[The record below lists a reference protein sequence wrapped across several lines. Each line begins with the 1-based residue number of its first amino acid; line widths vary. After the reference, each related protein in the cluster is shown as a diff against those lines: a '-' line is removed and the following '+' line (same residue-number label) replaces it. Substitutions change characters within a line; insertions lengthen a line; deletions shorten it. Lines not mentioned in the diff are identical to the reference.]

1 MNFKNL
7 LSELLVEANKRD
19 VLITKLGLNEKNAD
33 VISKICGPFSVF
45 IANKIIDIIQKQI
58 IKDRNRDFT
67 RQETVEYLNGGYTIQ
82 TSRTQLTTIMDW
94 VRTGLNGNVKPYQ
107 NFTYDQLVQSAKKW
121 HDELGVGNGEIN
133 YIEKNEILL
142 DYRDEG
148 IGFYWVNLNT
158 NASDEECERMGHC
171 GRTDSSN
178 TIYSLREVKR
188 FNEKYTINKSH
199 LTAAIGKSKSNGIV
213 YQMKGP
219 KNSKPQQTFYPYIID
234 LILKDEHIKGF
245 GSEYNSNDDFSL
257 GDLPEDKI
265 KEIYSQKP
273 ILFDNRKGKRMLQK
287 IGVLPNRS
295 TESMIFSLSIH
306 PASISNYVDGDWI
319 VKKWKDS
326 QGNQR
331 SSGMFETL
339 LSGDYWDLFEG
350 HGGDWESAMYNIDEE
365 NTKIIWDLIRG
376 ITNPEEIEGMSL
388 NQVINEFDNNHEIR
402 NALGNALSSAES
414 DSYYIHYRDTLKN
427 ALEEYGEVIQLN
439 DEGAIIRIDLEGV
452 IANHG
457 VSEDDL
463 DDYFERCDDKYECVF
478 DELMNDYYNK
488 PDFRIDDRWIPDVNE
503 DTFNEILNDYLGD
516 IRM

>member
-45 IANKIIDIIQKQI
+45 IANKIIDIIQERLT
-58 IKDRNRDFT
+58 KDNNKDYT
-67 RQETVEYLNGGYTIQ
+67 KQETVQYLNGGYTIQ
-82 TSRTQLTTIMDW
+82 TSKTQLTTIMDW

-107 NFTYDQLVQSAKKW
+107 NFTYDKLVQTAKKW

-133 YIEKNEILL
+133 YVEENEILL

-158 NASDEECERMGHC
+158 NNSEEECDRMGHC
-171 GRTDSSN
+171 GRTSSDN

-199 LTAAIGKSKSNGIV
+199 LTAAIGNRDGIV

-219 KNSKPQQTFYPYIID
+219 KNSKPQEKYYPYIID
-234 LILKDEHIKGF
+234 LLLKNEHIKGF
-245 GSEYNSNDDFSL
+245 GSEYNSSDDFSL

-273 ILFDNRKGKRMLQK
+273 ILFDNRKGKRILQK

-295 TESMIFSLSIH
+295 TENMVFDLHIE
-306 PASISNYVDGDWI
+306 PAYISRYVDGDWN
-319 VKKWKDS
+319 VRKWKDS
-326 QGNQR
+326 HGNQR

-339 LSGDYWDLFEG
+339 LSGDYWDLFDG
-350 HGGDWESAMYNIDEE
+350 HGGDWESAMYSIDEE
-365 NTKIIWDLIRG
+365 NTKIIQDLIRS

-388 NQVINEFDNNHEIR
+388 NAIIKEFDNNHEIR

-414 DSYYIHYRDTLKN
+414 DSYYEYYKKTLQN

-439 DEGAIIRIDLEGV
+439 DEGAIIRINLQSV
-452 IANHG
+452 IDNHG
-457 VSEDDL
+457 VNEDDL
-463 DDYFERCDDKYECVF
+463 DNYFERCDDKYECVF
-478 DELMNDYYNK
+478 DELMGDYYDK
-488 PDFRIDDRWIPDVNE
+488 PNFRIDDRWTPDVNE
-503 DTFNEILNDYLGD
+503 NYFNEILNDYLGD

>member
-19 VLITKLGLNEKNAD
+19 VLITKLGLSEKNAD

-45 IANKIIDIIQKQI
+45 IANKIIDIVQKQI

-82 TSRTQLTTIMDW
+82 TSKTQLTTIMDW

-133 YIEKNEILL
+133 YVEENEILL

-158 NASDEECERMGHC
+158 NTSDEECDRMGHC
-171 GRTDSSN
+171 GRTSSDN

-199 LTAAIGKSKSNGIV
+199 LTAAIGNRDGIV

-219 KNSKPQQTFYPYIID
+219 KNSKPQEKYYPYIID
-234 LILKDEHIKGF
+234 LLLKNEDIKGF
-245 GSEYNSNDDFSL
+245 GSEYNSSDDFSL

-273 ILFDNRKGKRMLQK
+273 ILFNNRKGKRILQK

-295 TESMIFSLSIH
+295 TEDMVFDLQIE
-306 PASISNYVDGDWI
+306 PAYISRYVDGDWN
-319 VKKWKDS
+319 VRKWKDS
-326 QGNQR
+326 HGNQR

-339 LSGDYWDLFEG
+339 LSGDYWDLFDG
-350 HGGDWESAMYNIDEE
+350 HGGDWESAMYSIDEE
-365 NTKIIWDLIRG
+365 NTKIIQDLIRG

-388 NQVINEFDNNHEIR
+388 NAVIKEFDNNHEIR

-414 DSYYIHYRDTLKN
+414 DSYYEYYKRTLQN

-439 DEGAIIRIDLEGV
+439 DEGAIIRINLQSV
-452 IANHG
+452 IDNHG
-457 VSEDDL
+457 VNEDDL

-478 DELMNDYYNK
+478 DELMGDYYDK
-488 PDFRIDDRWIPDVNE
+488 PNFRIDDRWTPDVNE
-503 DTFNEILNDYLGD
+503 DYFNEILNDYLGD
-516 IRM
+516 VRM

>member
-19 VLITKLGLNEKNAD
+19 VLITKLGLSEKNAD

-45 IANKIIDIIQKQI
+45 IANKIIDIVQKQI

-82 TSRTQLTTIMDW
+82 TSKTQLTTIMDW

-133 YIEKNEILL
+133 YVEEDEILL

-158 NASDEECERMGHC
+158 NTSDEECDRMGHC
-171 GRTDSSN
+171 GRTSSDN

-188 FNEKYTINKSH
+188 FNEKYTINKSY
-199 LTAAIGKSKSNGIV
+199 LTAAIGNRDGIV

-219 KNSKPQQTFYPYIID
+219 KNSKPQEKFYPYIID
-234 LILKDEHIKGF
+234 LLLKDEHIKGF

-273 ILFDNRKGKRMLQK
+273 ILFNNRKGKRILQK

-295 TESMIFSLSIH
+295 TEDMVFDLQID
-306 PASISNYVDGDWI
+306 PTYISRYVDGDWD
-319 VKKWKDS
+319 VRKYKDAN
-326 QGNQR
+326 GRQR
-331 SSGMFETL
+331 SVGMFETL

-350 HGGDWESAMYNIDEE
+350 NGGDWESGMYYIDEE
-365 NTKIIWDLIRG
+365 NTKIIWDLIRS

-388 NQVINEFDNNHEIR
+388 NDVVKEFDNNYEIR
-402 NALGNALSSAES
+402 NSLGNAISSAES
-414 DSYYIHYRDTLKN
+414 DSYYIYYKKALKS
-427 ALEEYGEVIQLN
+427 ALENYGEVTQLN
-439 DEGAIIRIDLEGV
+439 DEGAIIRINLQTV
-452 IANHG
+452 IDNHG
-457 VSEDDL
+457 VNEDDL
-463 DDYFERCDDKYECVF
+463 DDYFERCEDRYECVF
-478 DELMNDYYNK
+478 DELMGDYYDK
-488 PDFRIDDRWIPDVNE
+488 PDFSIDERWSPDVNE
-503 DTFNEILNDYLGD
+503 NYFNEILNDYLGD
-516 IRM
+516 VRL

>member
-19 VLITKLGLNEKNAD
+19 VLITKLGLSEKNAD

-45 IANKIIDIIQKQI
+45 IANKIIDIVQKQI

-82 TSRTQLTTIMDW
+82 TSKTQLTTIMDW

-133 YIEKNEILL
+133 YVEENEILF

-158 NASDEECERMGHC
+158 NTSDEECDRMGHC
-171 GRTDSSN
+171 GRTSSDN

-199 LTAAIGKSKSNGIV
+199 LTAAIGNRDGIV

-219 KNSKPQQTFYPYIID
+219 KNSKPQEKYYPYIID
-234 LILKDEHIKGF
+234 LLLKNEDIKGF
-245 GSEYNSNDDFSL
+245 GSEYNSSDDFSL

-273 ILFDNRKGKRMLQK
+273 ILFNNRKGKRILQK

-295 TESMIFSLSIH
+295 TESMVFDLQIE
-306 PASISNYVDGDWI
+306 PAYISRYVDGDWT
-319 VKKWKDS
+319 VRKWKDS
-326 QGNQR
+326 RGNQQ
-331 SSGMFETL
+331 SAGMFETL
-339 LSGDYWDLFEG
+339 LSGDYWDLFDN
-350 HGGDWESAMYNIDEE
+350 GGDWENGLYYVDDE
-365 NTKIIWDLIRG
+365 NTKIIWDLLKS

-388 NQVINEFDNNHEIR
+388 NNVIREFDGGYEIR
-402 NALGNALSSAES
+402 HAIGNAISAAEN
-414 DSYYIHYRDTLKN
+414 DSYYEYYRKTLKN
-427 ALEEYGEVIQLN
+427 ALEDYGEVTQLN
-439 DEGAIIRIDLEGV
+439 DEGAIIRINLQSV
-452 IANHG
+452 IDNHG
-457 VSEDDL
+457 VNEDDL

-478 DELMNDYYNK
+478 DELMGNYYDK
-488 PDFRIDDRWIPDVNE
+488 PDFRIDDRWTPDVNE
-503 DTFNEILNDYLGD
+503 DYFNEILNDYLGD
-516 IRM
+516 VRM

>member
-19 VLITKLGLNEKNAD
+19 VLITKLGLSEKNAD

-45 IANKIIDIIQKQI
+45 IANKIIDIVQKQI
-58 IKDRNRDFT
+58 IKDKNRDFT

-82 TSRTQLTTIMDW
+82 TSKTQLTTIMDW

-133 YIEKNEILL
+133 YVEENEILL

-158 NASDEECERMGHC
+158 NTSDEECDRMGHC
-171 GRTDSSN
+171 GRTSSDN

-199 LTAAIGKSKSNGIV
+199 LTAAIGNRDGIV

-219 KNSKPQQTFYPYIID
+219 KNSKPQEKYYPYIID
-234 LILKDEHIKGF
+234 LLLKNEDIKGF
-245 GSEYNSNDDFSL
+245 GSEYNSSDDFSL

-273 ILFDNRKGKRMLQK
+273 ILFNNRKGKRILQK

-295 TESMIFSLSIH
+295 TESMVFDLQIE
-306 PASISNYVDGDWI
+306 PAYISRYVDGDWT
-319 VKKWKDS
+319 VRKWKDS
-326 QGNQR
+326 RGNQQ
-331 SSGMFETL
+331 SAGMFETL
-339 LSGDYWDLFEG
+339 LSGDYWDLFDN
-350 HGGDWESAMYNIDEE
+350 GGDWENGLYYVDDE
-365 NTKIIWDLIRG
+365 NTKIIWDLLKS

-388 NQVINEFDNNHEIR
+388 DNVIREFDGGYEIR
-402 NALGNALSSAES
+402 HAIGNAISAAEN
-414 DSYYIHYRDTLKN
+414 DSYYEYYRKTLKN
-427 ALEEYGEVIQLN
+427 ALGDYGEVTQLN
-439 DEGAIIRIDLEGV
+439 DEGAIIRINLQSV
-452 IANHG
+452 IDNHG
-457 VSEDDL
+457 VNEDDL

-478 DELMNDYYNK
+478 DELMGNYYDK
-488 PDFRIDDRWIPDVNE
+488 PDFRIDDRWTPDVNE
-503 DTFNEILNDYLGD
+503 DYFNEILNDYLGD
-516 IRM
+516 VRM

>member
-19 VLITKLGLNEKNAD
+19 VLITKLGLSEKNAD

-45 IANKIIDIIQKQI
+45 IANKIIDIVQKQI

-82 TSRTQLTTIMDW
+82 TSKTQLTTIMDW

-133 YIEKNEILL
+133 YVEENEILL

-158 NASDEECERMGHC
+158 NTSDEECDRMGHC
-171 GRTDSSN
+171 GRTSSDN

-199 LTAAIGKSKSNGIV
+199 LTAAIGNRDGIV

-219 KNSKPQQTFYPYIID
+219 KNSKPQEKFYPYIID
-234 LILKDEHIKGF
+234 LLLKDEHIKGF

-273 ILFDNRKGKRMLQK
+273 ILFNNRKGKRILQK

-295 TESMIFSLSIH
+295 TEDMVFDLQID
-306 PASISNYVDGDWI
+306 PTYISRYVDGDWD
-319 VKKWKDS
+319 VRKYKDAN
-326 QGNQR
+326 GRQR
-331 SSGMFETL
+331 SVGMFETL

-350 HGGDWESAMYNIDEE
+350 NGGDWESGMYYIDEE
-365 NTKIIWDLIRG
+365 NTKIIWDLIRS

-388 NQVINEFDNNHEIR
+388 NDVVKEFDNNYEIR
-402 NALGNALSSAES
+402 NSLGNAISSAES
-414 DSYYIHYRDTLKN
+414 DSYYIYYKKALKS
-427 ALEEYGEVIQLN
+427 ALENYGEVTQLN
-439 DEGAIIRIDLEGV
+439 DEGAIIRINLQTV
-452 IANHG
+452 IDNHG
-457 VSEDDL
+457 VNEDDL
-463 DDYFERCDDKYECVF
+463 DDYFERCEDRYECVF
-478 DELMNDYYNK
+478 DELMGDYYDK
-488 PDFRIDDRWIPDVNE
+488 PDFSIDERWSPDVNE
-503 DTFNEILNDYLGD
+503 NYFNEILNDYLGD
-516 IRM
+516 VRL

>member
-19 VLITKLGLNEKNAD
+19 VLITKLGLSEKNAD

-45 IANKIIDIIQKQI
+45 IANKIIDIVQKQI

-82 TSRTQLTTIMDW
+82 TSKTQLTTIMDW

-133 YIEKNEILL
+133 YVEENEILL

-158 NASDEECERMGHC
+158 NTSDEECDRMGHC
-171 GRTDSSN
+171 GRTSSDN

-199 LTAAIGKSKSNGIV
+199 LTAAIGNRDGIV

-219 KNSKPQQTFYPYIID
+219 KNSKPQEKYYPYIID
-234 LILKDEHIKGF
+234 LLLKNEDIKGF
-245 GSEYNSNDDFSL
+245 GSEYNSSDDFSL

-273 ILFDNRKGKRMLQK
+273 ILFNNRKGKRILQK

-295 TESMIFSLSIH
+295 TEDMVFDLQIE
-306 PASISNYVDGDWI
+306 PAYISRYVDGDWN
-319 VKKWKDS
+319 VRKWKDS
-326 QGNQR
+326 HGNQR

-339 LSGDYWDLFEG
+339 LSGDYWDLFDG
-350 HGGDWESAMYNIDEE
+350 HGGDWESAMYIIDEE
-365 NTKIIWDLIRG
+365 NTKIIQDLIRG

-388 NQVINEFDNNHEIR
+388 NAVIKEFDNNHEIR

-414 DSYYIHYRDTLKN
+414 DSYYEYYKRTLQN

-439 DEGAIIRIDLEGV
+439 DEGAIIRINLQSV
-452 IANHG
+452 IDNHG
-457 VSEDDL
+457 VNEDDL

-478 DELMNDYYNK
+478 DELMGDYYDK
-488 PDFRIDDRWIPDVNE
+488 PNFRIDDRWTPDVNE
-503 DTFNEILNDYLGD
+503 DYFNEILNDYLGD
-516 IRM
+516 VRM

>member
-19 VLITKLGLNEKNAD
+19 VLITKLGLSEKNAD

-45 IANKIIDIIQKQI
+45 IANKIIDIVQKQI
-58 IKDRNRDFT
+58 IKDRDRDFT
-67 RQETVEYLNGGYTIQ
+67 RQETVEYLNSGFTIQ
-82 TSRTQLTTIMDW
+82 TSKTQLTTIMDW

-107 NFTYDQLVQSAKKW
+107 NFTYNQLVQAAKKW

-133 YIEKNEILL
+133 YVEENEILL

-158 NASDEECERMGHC
+158 NTSDEECDRMGHC
-171 GRTDSSN
+171 GRTNSDN

-199 LTAAIGKSKSNGIV
+199 LTAAIGNRDGIV

-219 KNSKPQQTFYPYIID
+219 KNSKPQEKFFPYIID
-234 LILKDEHIKGF
+234 LLLKSENIKGF

-273 ILFDNRKGKRMLQK
+273 ILFDNRKGKRILQK

-295 TESMIFSLSIH
+295 TEKMVFDLQIDPSY
-306 PASISNYVDGDWI
+306 ISRYVDGDWT
-319 VKKWKDS
+319 VRKYKDAN
-326 QGNQR
+326 GRQR
-331 SSGMFETL
+331 ETGMFETL

-350 HGGDWESAMYNIDEE
+350 HGDWESAIYYIDEE
-365 NTKIIWDLIRG
+365 NTKIIWDLIGG
-376 ITNPEEIEGMSL
+376 ITNPDEIEGMSL
-388 NQVINEFDNNHEIR
+388 NDVINEFDNNHEIR
-402 NALGNALSSAES
+402 SALGNALSSAES
-414 DSYYIHYRDTLKN
+414 DSYYIYYKKALQS
-427 ALEEYGEVIQLN
+427 ALEDYGEVTKLN
-439 DEGAIIRIDLEGV
+439 DEGAIIIIDLQKV
-452 IANHG
+452 IENHG
-457 VSEDDL
+457 VNEDDL
-463 DDYFERCDDKYECVF
+463 DDYFERCEDRYECVF
-478 DELMNDYYNK
+478 DELMGDYYDK
-488 PDFRIDDRWIPDVNE
+488 PDFSIDERWTPDVNE
-503 DTFNEILNDYLGD
+503 DYFNEILNDYLGD
-516 IRM
+516 VRL

>member
-33 VISKICGPFSVF
+33 TISKICGPFSVF
-45 IANKIIDIIQKQI
+45 IANKIIDIIQERLT
-58 IKDRNRDFT
+58 KDNNKDYT
-67 RQETVEYLNGGYTIQ
+67 KQETVQYLNGGYTIQ
-82 TSRTQLTTIMDW
+82 TSKTQLTTIMDW

-107 NFTYDQLVQSAKKW
+107 NFTYDKLVQTAKKW

-133 YIEKNEILL
+133 YVEENEILL

-158 NASDEECERMGHC
+158 NNSEEECDRMGHC
-171 GRTDSSN
+171 GRTSSDN

-199 LTAAIGKSKSNGIV
+199 LTAAIGNRDGIV

-219 KNSKPQQTFYPYIID
+219 KNSKPQEKYYPYIID
-234 LILKDEHIKGF
+234 LLLKNEHIKGF
-245 GSEYNSNDDFSL
+245 GSEYNSSDDFSL

-273 ILFDNRKGKRMLQK
+273 ILFDNRKGKRILQK

-295 TESMIFSLSIH
+295 TENMVFDLHIE
-306 PASISNYVDGDWI
+306 PAYISRYVDGDWN
-319 VKKWKDS
+319 VRKWKDS
-326 QGNQR
+326 HGNQR

-339 LSGDYWDLFEG
+339 LSGDYWDLFDG
-350 HGGDWESAMYNIDEE
+350 HGGDWESAMYSIDEE
-365 NTKIIWDLIRG
+365 NTKIIQDLIRS

-388 NQVINEFDNNHEIR
+388 NAIIKEFDNDHEIR

-414 DSYYIHYRDTLKN
+414 DSYYEYYKKTLQN

-439 DEGAIIRIDLEGV
+439 DEGAIIRINLQSV
-452 IANHG
+452 IDNHG
-457 VSEDDL
+457 VNEDDL
-463 DDYFERCDDKYECVF
+463 DNYFERCDDKYECVF
-478 DELMNDYYNK
+478 DELMGDYYDK
-488 PDFRIDDRWIPDVNE
+488 PNFRIDDRWTPDVNE
-503 DTFNEILNDYLGD
+503 NYFNEILNDYLGD

>member
-19 VLITKLGLNEKNAD
+19 VLITKLGLSEKNAD

-45 IANKIIDIIQKQI
+45 IANKIIDIVQKQI

-82 TSRTQLTTIMDW
+82 TSKTQLTTIMDW

-107 NFTYDQLVQSAKKW
+107 NLTYDKLVQAAKKW

-133 YIEKNEILL
+133 YVEENEILL

-158 NASDEECERMGHC
+158 NTSDEECDRMGHC
-171 GRTDSSN
+171 GRTSSDN

-199 LTAAIGKSKSNGIV
+199 LTAAIGNRDGIV

-219 KNSKPQQTFYPYIID
+219 KNSKPQEKFYPYIID
-234 LILKDEHIKGF
+234 LLLKDEHIKGF

-273 ILFDNRKGKRMLQK
+273 ILFDNRKGKRILQK

-295 TESMIFSLSIH
+295 TEDMVFDLQIE
-306 PASISNYVDGDWI
+306 PAYISRYVDGDWD
-319 VKKWKDS
+319 VRKYKDAN
-326 QGNQR
+326 GRQR
-331 SSGMFETL
+331 SVGMFETL

-350 HGGDWESAMYNIDEE
+350 NGGDWESGMYYIDEE
-365 NTKIIWDLIRG
+365 NTKIIWDLIRS

-388 NQVINEFDNNHEIR
+388 NDVVKEFDNNYEIR
-402 NALGNALSSAES
+402 NSLGNAISSAES
-414 DSYYIHYRDTLKN
+414 DSYYIYYKKALKS
-427 ALEEYGEVIQLN
+427 ALENYGEVTQLN
-439 DEGAIIRIDLEGV
+439 DEGAIIRINLQTV
-452 IANHG
+452 IDNHG
-457 VSEDDL
+457 VNEDDL
-463 DDYFERCDDKYECVF
+463 DDYFERCEDRYECVF
-478 DELMNDYYNK
+478 DELMGDYYDK
-488 PDFRIDDRWIPDVNE
+488 PDFSIDERWSPDVNE
-503 DTFNEILNDYLGD
+503 NYFNEILNDYLGD
-516 IRM
+516 VRL

>member
-45 IANKIIDIIQKQI
+45 IANKIIDIIQERLT
-58 IKDRNRDFT
+58 KDNNKDYT
-67 RQETVEYLNGGYTIQ
+67 KQETVQYLNGGYTIQ
-82 TSRTQLTTIMDW
+82 TSKTQLTTIMDW

-107 NFTYDQLVQSAKKW
+107 NFTYDKLVQTAKKW

-133 YIEKNEILL
+133 YVEENEILL

-158 NASDEECERMGHC
+158 NNSEEECDRMGHC
-171 GRTDSSN
+171 GRTSSDN

-199 LTAAIGKSKSNGIV
+199 LTAAIGNRDGIV

-219 KNSKPQQTFYPYIID
+219 KNSKPQEKYYPYIID
-234 LILKDEHIKGF
+234 LLLKNEHIKGF
-245 GSEYNSNDDFSL
+245 GSEYNSSDDFSL

-273 ILFDNRKGKRMLQK
+273 ILFDNRKGKRILQK

-295 TESMIFSLSIH
+295 TENMVFDLHIE
-306 PASISNYVDGDWI
+306 PAYISRYVDGDWN
-319 VKKWKDS
+319 VRKWKDS
-326 QGNQR
+326 HGNQR

-339 LSGDYWDLFEG
+339 LSGDYWDLFDG
-350 HGGDWESAMYNIDEE
+350 HGGDWESAMYSIDEE
-365 NTKIIWDLIRG
+365 NTKIIQDLIRS

-388 NQVINEFDNNHEIR
+388 NAIIKEFDNDHEIR

-414 DSYYIHYRDTLKN
+414 DSYYEYYKKTLQN

-439 DEGAIIRIDLEGV
+439 DEGAIIRINLQSV
-452 IANHG
+452 IDNHG
-457 VSEDDL
+457 VNEDDL
-463 DDYFERCDDKYECVF
+463 DNYFERCDDKYECVF
-478 DELMNDYYNK
+478 DELMGDYYDK
-488 PDFRIDDRWIPDVNE
+488 PNFRIDDRWTPDVNE
-503 DTFNEILNDYLGD
+503 NYFNEILNDYLGD

>member
-19 VLITKLGLNEKNAD
+19 VLITKLGLSEKNAD

-45 IANKIIDIIQKQI
+45 IANKIIDIVQKQI

-82 TSRTQLTTIMDW
+82 TSKTQLTTIMDW

-133 YIEKNEILL
+133 YVEENEILL

-158 NASDEECERMGHC
+158 NTSDEECDRMGHC
-171 GRTDSSN
+171 GRTSSDN

-199 LTAAIGKSKSNGIV
+199 LTAAIGNRDGIV

-219 KNSKPQQTFYPYIID
+219 KNSKPQEKFYPYIID
-234 LILKDEHIKGF
+234 LLLKDEHIKGF

-273 ILFDNRKGKRMLQK
+273 ILFNNRKGKRILQK

-295 TESMIFSLSIH
+295 TEDMVFDLQIE
-306 PASISNYVDGDWI
+306 PAYISRYVDGDWD
-319 VKKWKDS
+319 VRKYKDAN
-326 QGNQR
+326 GRQR
-331 SSGMFETL
+331 SVGMFETL

-350 HGGDWESAMYNIDEE
+350 NGGDWESGMYYIDEE
-365 NTKIIWDLIRG
+365 NTKIIWDLIRS

-388 NQVINEFDNNHEIR
+388 NDVVKEFDNNYEIR
-402 NALGNALSSAES
+402 NSLGNAISSAES
-414 DSYYIHYRDTLKN
+414 DSYYIYYKKALKS
-427 ALEEYGEVIQLN
+427 ALENYGEVTQLN
-439 DEGAIIRIDLEGV
+439 DEGAIIRINLQTV
-452 IANHG
+452 IDNHG
-457 VSEDDL
+457 VNEDDL
-463 DDYFERCDDKYECVF
+463 DDYFERCEDRYECVF
-478 DELMNDYYNK
+478 DELMGDYYDK
-488 PDFRIDDRWIPDVNE
+488 PDFSIDERWSPDVNE
-503 DTFNEILNDYLGD
+503 NYFNEILNDYLGD
-516 IRM
+516 VRL

>member
-45 IANKIIDIIQKQI
+45 IANKIIDIIQERLT
-58 IKDRNRDFT
+58 KDNNKDYT
-67 RQETVEYLNGGYTIQ
+67 KQETVQYLNGGYTIQ
-82 TSRTQLTTIMDW
+82 TSKTQLTTIMDW

-107 NFTYDQLVQSAKKW
+107 NFTYDKLVQTAKKW

-133 YIEKNEILL
+133 YVEENEILL

-158 NASDEECERMGHC
+158 NTSDEECDRMGHC
-171 GRTDSSN
+171 GRTSSDN

-199 LTAAIGKSKSNGIV
+199 LTAAIGNRDGIV

-219 KNSKPQQTFYPYIID
+219 KNSKPQEKYYPYIID
-234 LILKDEHIKGF
+234 LLLKNEHIKGF
-245 GSEYNSNDDFSL
+245 GSEYNSSDDFSL

-273 ILFDNRKGKRMLQK
+273 ILFDNRKGKRILQK

-295 TESMIFSLSIH
+295 TENMVFDLHIE
-306 PASISNYVDGDWI
+306 PAYISRYVDGDWN
-319 VKKWKDS
+319 VRKWKDS
-326 QGNQR
+326 HGNQR

-339 LSGDYWDLFEG
+339 LSGDYWDLFDG
-350 HGGDWESAMYNIDEE
+350 HGGDWESAMYSIDEE
-365 NTKIIWDLIRG
+365 NTKIIQDLIRS

-388 NQVINEFDNNHEIR
+388 NAIIKEFDNDHEIR

-414 DSYYIHYRDTLKN
+414 DSYYEYYKKTLQN

-439 DEGAIIRIDLEGV
+439 DEGAIIRINLQSV
-452 IANHG
+452 IDNHG
-457 VSEDDL
+457 VNEDDL
-463 DDYFERCDDKYECVF
+463 DNYFERCDDKYECVF
-478 DELMNDYYNK
+478 DELMGDYYDK
-488 PDFRIDDRWIPDVNE
+488 PNFRIDDRWTPDVNE
-503 DTFNEILNDYLGD
+503 NYFNEILNDYLGD

>member
-1 MNFKNL
+1 M
-7 LSELLVEANKRD
+7 
-19 VLITKLGLNEKNAD
+19 GLREKNAD

-45 IANKIIDIIQKQI
+45 IANKIIDIVQKQI
-58 IKDRNRDFT
+58 IKDKNRDFT

-82 TSRTQLTTIMDW
+82 TSKTQLTTIMDW

-107 NFTYDQLVQSAKKW
+107 NFTYDQLVQAAKKW

-133 YIEKNEILL
+133 YVEENEILL

-158 NASDEECERMGHC
+158 NTSDEECDRMGHC
-171 GRTDSSN
+171 GRTSSDN

-199 LTAAIGKSKSNGIV
+199 LTAAIGNRDGIV

-219 KNSKPQQTFYPYIID
+219 KNSKPQEKYYPYIID
-234 LILKDEHIKGF
+234 LLLKDEHIIGF

-273 ILFDNRKGKRMLQK
+273 ILFNNRKGKRILQK

-295 TESMIFSLSIH
+295 TEDMVFDLQID
-306 PASISNYVDGDWI
+306 PTYISRYVDGDWD
-319 VKKWKDS
+319 VRKYKDAN
-326 QGNQR
+326 GRQR
-331 SSGMFETL
+331 SVGMFETL

-350 HGGDWESAMYNIDEE
+350 NGGDWESAMYYIDEE
-365 NTKIIWDLIRG
+365 NTKIIWDLIRS

-388 NQVINEFDNNHEIR
+388 NDVVKEFDNNYEIR
-402 NALGNALSSAES
+402 NSLGNAISSAES
-414 DSYYIHYRDTLKN
+414 DSYYIYYKKALKS
-427 ALEEYGEVIQLN
+427 ALENYGEVTQLN
-439 DEGAIIRIDLEGV
+439 DEGAIIRINLQTV
-452 IANHG
+452 IDNHG
-457 VSEDDL
+457 VNEDDL
-463 DDYFERCDDKYECVF
+463 DDYFERCEDRYECVF
-478 DELMNDYYNK
+478 DELMGDYYDK
-488 PDFRIDDRWIPDVNE
+488 PDFSIDERWSPDVNE
-503 DTFNEILNDYLGD
+503 NYFNEILNDYLGD
-516 IRM
+516 VRM

>member
-19 VLITKLGLNEKNAD
+19 VLITKLGLSEKNAD

-107 NFTYDQLVQSAKKW
+107 NYTYDQLVQAAKKW

-133 YIEKNEILL
+133 YVEENEILL

-158 NASDEECERMGHC
+158 NTSDEECDRMGHC
-171 GRTDSSN
+171 GRTNSSN

-199 LTAAIGKSKSNGIV
+199 LTAAIGNSDGIV

-219 KNSKPQQTFYPYIID
+219 KNSKPQEKFYPYIID
-234 LILKDEHIKGF
+234 LLLKDDDIKGF
-245 GSEYNSNDDFSL
+245 GSEYNSSDDFSL

-273 ILFDNRKGKRMLQK
+273 ILFDNRKGKRILQK

-295 TESMIFSLSIH
+295 TENMIFDLNIE
-306 PASISNYVDGDWI
+306 PAYISRYVDGDYD
-319 VKKWKDS
+319 VRKYKDTN
-326 QGNQR
+326 GRQR
-331 SSGMFETL
+331 SIGMFETL
-339 LSGDYWDLFEG
+339 LSGDYWDLFDR
-350 HGGDWESAMYNIDEE
+350 GGDWESAMYYIDDE
-365 NTKIIWDLIRG
+365 NTKIIQDLIRG

-388 NQVINEFDNNHEIR
+388 NDVINEFDNNHEIR

-414 DSYYIHYRDTLKN
+414 DSYYVYYKKTLQN
-427 ALEEYGEVIQLN
+427 ALEEYGEVTQLN
-439 DEGAIIRIDLEGV
+439 DEGAIIRIDLQKV
-452 IANHG
+452 IDNHG
-457 VSEDDL
+457 VNEDDL

-478 DELMNDYYNK
+478 DELMGDYYDK
-488 PDFRIDDRWIPDVNE
+488 PNFRIDDRWTPDVNE
-503 DTFNEILNDYLGD
+503 NYFNEILNDYLGD
-516 IRM
+516 VRM

>member
-19 VLITKLGLNEKNAD
+19 VLITKLGLSEKNAD

-45 IANKIIDIIQKQI
+45 IANKIIDIVQKQI

-82 TSRTQLTTIMDW
+82 TSKTQLTTIMDW

-107 NFTYDQLVQSAKKW
+107 NFTYDQLVQAAKKW

-133 YIEKNEILL
+133 YVEEDEILL

-158 NASDEECERMGHC
+158 NTSDEECDRMGHC
-171 GRTDSSN
+171 GRTSSDN

-199 LTAAIGKSKSNGIV
+199 LTAAIGNRDGIV

-219 KNSKPQQTFYPYIID
+219 KNSKPQEKFYPYIID
-234 LILKDEHIKGF
+234 LLLKDEHIKGF

-273 ILFDNRKGKRMLQK
+273 ILFDNRKGKRILQK

-295 TESMIFSLSIH
+295 TENMVFDLQIE
-306 PASISNYVDGDWI
+306 PAYISRYVDGDWD
-319 VKKWKDS
+319 VRKYKDAN
-326 QGNQR
+326 GRQR
-331 SSGMFETL
+331 SVGMFETL

-350 HGGDWESAMYNIDEE
+350 NGGDWESGMYYIDEE
-365 NTKIIWDLIRG
+365 NTKIIWGLIRS

-388 NQVINEFDNNHEIR
+388 NDVIKEFDNNYEIR
-402 NALGNALSSAES
+402 NSLGNAISSAES
-414 DSYYIHYRDTLKN
+414 DSYYIYYKKALQR
-427 ALEEYGEVIQLN
+427 ALEDYGEVTKLN
-439 DEGAIIRIDLEGV
+439 DEGAIIRIDLQKV
-452 IANHG
+452 IENHG
-457 VSEDDL
+457 VNEDDL
-463 DDYFERCDDKYECVF
+463 DDYFERCDDSYSCVF
-478 DELMNDYYNK
+478 DELMGDYYDK
-488 PDFRIDDRWIPDVNE
+488 PDFRIDDRWTPDVNE
-503 DTFNEILNDYLGD
+503 NYFNEILNDYLGD
-516 IRM
+516 VRL

>member
-19 VLITKLGLNEKNAD
+19 VLITKLGLSEKNAD

-45 IANKIIDIIQKQI
+45 MANKIIDIIQKQI

-67 RQETVEYLNGGYTIQ
+67 RQETVEYLNGGYAIQ
-82 TSRTQLTTIMDW
+82 TSKTQLTTIMDW

-107 NFTYDQLVQSAKKW
+107 NFTYDQLFQASKKW

-133 YIEKNEILL
+133 YVEENEILL

-158 NASDEECERMGHC
+158 NTSDEECDRMGHC
-171 GRTDSSN
+171 GRTSSDN

-199 LTAAIGKSKSNGIV
+199 LTAAIGNRDGIV

-219 KNSKPQQTFYPYIID
+219 KNSKPQEKYYPYIID
-234 LILKDEHIKGF
+234 LLLKNEDIKGF
-245 GSEYNSNDDFSL
+245 GSEYNSSDDFSL

-273 ILFDNRKGKRMLQK
+273 ILFDNRKGKRILQK

-295 TESMIFSLSIH
+295 TENMVFDLQID
-306 PASISNYVDGDWI
+306 PAYISRYVDGDWN
-319 VKKWKDS
+319 VRKWKDS
-326 QGNQR
+326 HGNQR

-339 LSGDYWDLFEG
+339 LSGDYWDLFDG
-350 HGGDWESAMYNIDEE
+350 HGGDWESAMYSIDEE
-365 NTKIIWDLIRG
+365 NTKIIQDLIRG

-388 NQVINEFDNNHEIR
+388 NAVIKEFDNNHEIR

-414 DSYYIHYRDTLKN
+414 DSYYEYYKRTLQN

-439 DEGAIIRIDLEGV
+439 DEGAIIRINLQSV
-452 IANHG
+452 IDNHG
-457 VSEDDL
+457 VNEDDL

-478 DELMNDYYNK
+478 DELMGDYYDK
-488 PDFRIDDRWIPDVNE
+488 PNFRIDDRWTPDVNE
-503 DTFNEILNDYLGD
+503 DYFNEILNDYLGD
-516 IRM
+516 VRM

>member
-94 VRTGLNGNVKPYQ
+94 VRAGLNGNVKPYQ
-107 NFTYDQLVQSAKKW
+107 NFTYDQLVQAAKKW

-133 YIEKNEILL
+133 YVEEDEILL

-158 NASDEECERMGHC
+158 NTSDEECDRMGHC
-171 GRTDSSN
+171 GRTSSDN

-199 LTAAIGKSKSNGIV
+199 LTAAIGNRDGIV

-219 KNSKPQQTFYPYIID
+219 KNSKPQEKFYPYIID
-234 LILKDEHIKGF
+234 LLLKDEHIKGF

-273 ILFDNRKGKRMLQK
+273 ILFDNRKGKRILQK

-295 TESMIFSLSIH
+295 TENMVFDLQID
-306 PASISNYVDGDWI
+306 PTYISRYVDGDWD
-319 VKKWKDS
+319 VRKYKDAN
-326 QGNQR
+326 GRQR
-331 SSGMFETL
+331 SVGMFETL

-350 HGGDWESAMYNIDEE
+350 NGGDWESAMYYIDEE
-365 NTKIIWDLIRG
+365 NTKIIWDLIRN
-376 ITNPEEIEGMSL
+376 ITNPKEIEGMSL
-388 NQVINEFDNNHEIR
+388 NDVVKEFDNNYEIR
-402 NALGNALSSAES
+402 NSLGNAISSAES
-414 DSYYIHYRDTLKN
+414 DSYYIYYKKALKS
-427 ALEEYGEVIQLN
+427 ALENYGEVTQLN
-439 DEGAIIRIDLEGV
+439 DEGAIIRINLQTV
-452 IANHG
+452 IDNHG
-457 VSEDDL
+457 VNEDDL
-463 DDYFERCDDKYECVF
+463 DDYFERCEDRYECVF
-478 DELMNDYYNK
+478 DELMGDYYDK
-488 PDFRIDDRWIPDVNE
+488 PDFSIDERWSPDVNE
-503 DTFNEILNDYLGD
+503 NYFNEILNDYLGD
-516 IRM
+516 VRM

>member
-19 VLITKLGLNEKNAD
+19 VLITKLGLSEKNAD
-33 VISKICGPFSVF
+33 AISKICGPFSVF
-45 IANKIIDIIQKQI
+45 IANKIIDIVQKQI
-58 IKDRNRDFT
+58 IKDKNRDFT

-82 TSRTQLTTIMDW
+82 TSKTQLTTIMDW

-107 NFTYDQLVQSAKKW
+107 NFTYDQLVQAAKKW

-133 YIEKNEILL
+133 YVEEDEILL

-158 NASDEECERMGHC
+158 NTSDEECDRMGHC
-171 GRTDSSN
+171 GRTSSDN

-199 LTAAIGKSKSNGIV
+199 LTAAIGNRDGIV
-213 YQMKGP
+213 YQMKGS
-219 KNSKPQQTFYPYIID
+219 KNSKPQEKYYPYIID
-234 LILKDEHIKGF
+234 LLLKNEDIKGF
-245 GSEYNSNDDFSL
+245 GSEYNSSDDFSL

-273 ILFDNRKGKRMLQK
+273 ILFDNRKGKRILQK

-295 TESMIFSLSIH
+295 TESMVFDLQID
-306 PASISNYVDGDWI
+306 PAYISRYVDGDWN
-319 VKKWKDS
+319 VRKWKDS
-326 QGNQR
+326 HGNQR

-339 LSGDYWDLFEG
+339 LSGDYWDLFDG
-350 HGGDWESAMYNIDEE
+350 HGGDWESAMYSIDEE
-365 NTKIIWDLIRG
+365 NTKIIQDLIRG

-388 NQVINEFDNNHEIR
+388 NAVIKEFDNNHEIR

-414 DSYYIHYRDTLKN
+414 DSYYEYYKRTLQN

-439 DEGAIIRIDLEGV
+439 DEGAIIRINLQSV
-452 IANHG
+452 IDNHG
-457 VSEDDL
+457 VNEDDL

-478 DELMNDYYNK
+478 DELMGDYYDK
-488 PDFRIDDRWIPDVNE
+488 PNFRIDDRWTPDVNE
-503 DTFNEILNDYLGD
+503 DYFNEILNDYLGD
-516 IRM
+516 VRM

>member
-19 VLITKLGLNEKNAD
+19 VLITKLGLSEKNAD

-45 IANKIIDIIQKQI
+45 IANKIIDIVQKQI

-82 TSRTQLTTIMDW
+82 TSKTQLTTIMDW

-107 NFTYDQLVQSAKKW
+107 NFTYDQLVQAAKKW

-133 YIEKNEILL
+133 YVEENEILL

-158 NASDEECERMGHC
+158 NTSDEECDRMGHC
-171 GRTDSSN
+171 GRTSSDN

-199 LTAAIGKSKSNGIV
+199 LTAAIGNRDGIV

-219 KNSKPQQTFYPYIID
+219 KNSKPQEKYYPYIID
-234 LILKDEHIKGF
+234 LLLKNEDIKGF
-245 GSEYNSNDDFSL
+245 GSEYNSSDDFSL

-273 ILFDNRKGKRMLQK
+273 ILFNNRKGKRILQK

-295 TESMIFSLSIH
+295 TEDMVFDLQIE
-306 PASISNYVDGDWI
+306 PAYISRYVDGDWN
-319 VKKWKDS
+319 VRKWKDS
-326 QGNQR
+326 HGNQR

-339 LSGDYWDLFEG
+339 LSGDYWDLFDG
-350 HGGDWESAMYNIDEE
+350 HGGDWESAMYIIDEE
-365 NTKIIWDLIRG
+365 NTKIIQDLIRG

-388 NQVINEFDNNHEIR
+388 NAVIKEFDNNHEIR

-414 DSYYIHYRDTLKN
+414 DSYYEYYKRTLQN

-439 DEGAIIRIDLEGV
+439 DEGAIIRINLQSV
-452 IANHG
+452 IDNHG
-457 VSEDDL
+457 VNEDDL

-478 DELMNDYYNK
+478 DELMGDYYDK
-488 PDFRIDDRWIPDVNE
+488 PNFRIDDRWTPDVNE
-503 DTFNEILNDYLGD
+503 DYFNEILNDYLGD
-516 IRM
+516 VRM

>member
-19 VLITKLGLNEKNAD
+19 VLITKLGLSEKNAD

-45 IANKIIDIIQKQI
+45 IANKIIDIVQKQI
-58 IKDRNRDFT
+58 IKDKNRDFT

-82 TSRTQLTTIMDW
+82 TSKTQLTTIMDW

-133 YIEKNEILL
+133 YVEENEILL

-158 NASDEECERMGHC
+158 NTSDEECDRMGHC
-171 GRTDSSN
+171 GRTSSDN

-199 LTAAIGKSKSNGIV
+199 LTAAIGNRDGIV

-219 KNSKPQQTFYPYIID
+219 KNSKPQEKFYPYIID
-234 LILKDEHIKGF
+234 LLLKDEHIKGF

-273 ILFDNRKGKRMLQK
+273 ILFNNRKGKRILQK

-295 TESMIFSLSIH
+295 TEDMVFDLQID
-306 PASISNYVDGDWI
+306 PTYISRYVDGDWD
-319 VKKWKDS
+319 VRKYKDAN
-326 QGNQR
+326 GRQR
-331 SSGMFETL
+331 SVGMFETL

-350 HGGDWESAMYNIDEE
+350 NGGDWESGMYYIDEE
-365 NTKIIWDLIRG
+365 NTKIIWDLIRS

-388 NQVINEFDNNHEIR
+388 NDVVKEFDNNYEIR
-402 NALGNALSSAES
+402 NSLGNAISSAES
-414 DSYYIHYRDTLKN
+414 DSYYIYYKKALKS
-427 ALEEYGEVIQLN
+427 ALENYGEVTQLN
-439 DEGAIIRIDLEGV
+439 DEGAIIRINLQTV
-452 IANHG
+452 IDNHG
-457 VSEDDL
+457 VNEDDL
-463 DDYFERCDDKYECVF
+463 DDYFERCEDRYECVF
-478 DELMNDYYNK
+478 DELMGDYYDK
-488 PDFRIDDRWIPDVNE
+488 PDFSIDERWSPDVNE
-503 DTFNEILNDYLGD
+503 NYFNEILNDYLGD
-516 IRM
+516 VRL

>member
-45 IANKIIDIIQKQI
+45 IANKIIDIIQERLT
-58 IKDRNRDFT
+58 KDNNKDYT
-67 RQETVEYLNGGYTIQ
+67 KQETVQYLNGGYIIQ
-82 TSRTQLTTIMDW
+82 TSKTQLTTIMDW

-107 NFTYDQLVQSAKKW
+107 NFTYDKLVQTAKKW

-133 YIEKNEILL
+133 YVEENEILL

-158 NASDEECERMGHC
+158 NTSDEECDRMGHC
-171 GRTDSSN
+171 GRTSSDN

-199 LTAAIGKSKSNGIV
+199 LTAAIGNRDGIV

-219 KNSKPQQTFYPYIID
+219 KNSKPQEKYYPYIID
-234 LILKDEHIKGF
+234 LLLKNEHIKGF
-245 GSEYNSNDDFSL
+245 GSEYNSSDDFSL

-273 ILFDNRKGKRMLQK
+273 ILFDNRKGKRILQK

-295 TESMIFSLSIH
+295 TENMVFDLHIE
-306 PASISNYVDGDWI
+306 PAYISRYVDGDWN
-319 VKKWKDS
+319 VRKWKDS
-326 QGNQR
+326 HGNQR

-339 LSGDYWDLFEG
+339 LSGDYWDLFDG
-350 HGGDWESAMYNIDEE
+350 HGGDWESAMYSIDEE
-365 NTKIIWDLIRG
+365 NTKIIQDLIRS

-388 NQVINEFDNNHEIR
+388 NAIIKEFDNDHEIR

-414 DSYYIHYRDTLKN
+414 DSYYEYYKKTLQN

-439 DEGAIIRIDLEGV
+439 DEGAIIRINLQSV
-452 IANHG
+452 IDNHG
-457 VSEDDL
+457 VNEDDL
-463 DDYFERCDDKYECVF
+463 DNYFERCDDKYECVF
-478 DELMNDYYNK
+478 DELMGDYYDK
-488 PDFRIDDRWIPDVNE
+488 PNFRIDDRWTPDVNE
-503 DTFNEILNDYLGD
+503 NYFNEILNDYLGD

>member
-45 IANKIIDIIQKQI
+45 IANKIIDIIQERLT
-58 IKDRNRDFT
+58 KDNNKDYT
-67 RQETVEYLNGGYTIQ
+67 KQETVQYLNGGYAIQ
-82 TSRTQLTTIMDW
+82 TSKTQLTTIMDW

-107 NFTYDQLVQSAKKW
+107 NFTYDKLVQTAKKW

-133 YIEKNEILL
+133 YVEENEILL

-158 NASDEECERMGHC
+158 NNSEEECDRMGHC
-171 GRTDSSN
+171 GRTSSDN

-199 LTAAIGKSKSNGIV
+199 LTAAIGNRDGIV

-219 KNSKPQQTFYPYIID
+219 KNSKPQEKYYPYIID
-234 LILKDEHIKGF
+234 LLLKNEHIKGF
-245 GSEYNSNDDFSL
+245 GSEYNSSDDFSL

-273 ILFDNRKGKRMLQK
+273 ILFDNRKGKRILQK

-295 TESMIFSLSIH
+295 TENMVFDLHIE
-306 PASISNYVDGDWI
+306 PAYISRYVDGDWN
-319 VKKWKDS
+319 VRKWKDS
-326 QGNQR
+326 HGNQR

-339 LSGDYWDLFEG
+339 LSGDYWDLFDG
-350 HGGDWESAMYNIDEE
+350 HGGDWESAMYSIDEE
-365 NTKIIWDLIRG
+365 NTKIIQDLIRS

-388 NQVINEFDNNHEIR
+388 NAIIKEFDNDHEIR

-414 DSYYIHYRDTLKN
+414 DSYYEYYKKTLQN

-439 DEGAIIRIDLEGV
+439 DEGAIIRINLQSV
-452 IANHG
+452 IDNHG
-457 VSEDDL
+457 VNEDDL
-463 DDYFERCDDKYECVF
+463 DNYFERCDDKYECVF
-478 DELMNDYYNK
+478 DELMGDYYDK
-488 PDFRIDDRWIPDVNE
+488 PNFRIDDRWTPDVNE
-503 DTFNEILNDYLGD
+503 NYFNEILNDYLGD